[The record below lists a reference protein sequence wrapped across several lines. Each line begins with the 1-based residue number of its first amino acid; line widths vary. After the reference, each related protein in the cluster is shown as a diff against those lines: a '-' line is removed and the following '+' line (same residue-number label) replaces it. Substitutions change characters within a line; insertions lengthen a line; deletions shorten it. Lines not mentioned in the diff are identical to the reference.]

1 MVVHGARLT
10 PRSPATPSAHRRSF
24 SYPWGCT
31 GHVKRLLVFA
41 FLAGA
46 CAAPPTTGPE
56 TLSTTPAVSPSAMV
70 AGWPTV
76 GRARAALTAAGY
88 QLFRDITDDNQ
99 VRWTGQDPRTAPIE
113 ILGEDTAPAKL
124 AISGVPM
131 AGTGRDLDAVLALFP
146 QPDREK
152 VIGLLAPTR
161 EAAASAGP
169 FDGVERTVALSNG
182 LARTSWFSE
191 QGTIVV
197 FLEPGSGAYPVA
209 S

>member
-1 MVVHGARLT
+1 
-10 PRSPATPSAHRRSF
+10 
-24 SYPWGCT
+24 
-31 GHVKRLLVFA
+31 
-41 FLAGA
+41 
-46 CAAPPTTGPE
+46 
-56 TLSTTPAVSPSAMV
+56 MV

-191 QGTIVV
+191 QGAIVV